1 MEQIVNIILVSGR
14 SALDMALYTLLPIMI
29 VMLSLMKLLDAKGL
43 LTRVTDLV
51 APLTQKIGI
60 PGLGVFAAL
69 KLSFVSF
76 AAPIATLNIMDHG
89 GISNRQLAVTLALLL
104 AMSQAN
110 VVFPLVAVGLNA
122 QVVLLTSLLGG
133 IAAALLTYYV
143 AGRGLS
149 DVGNNNQ
156 VVHSAT
162 PVQRSV
168 VQILSEGGMDGMKLV
183 AGMLPLLVLSLC
195 TVTVLREVGAID
207 FLSRTLGPLLNLL
220 GLPAA
225 AVLPLVTKFVAG
237 GTAFVGVTLDMLQQG
252 QLTVL
257 EMNRMAGLVMNPF
270 DIVGVALLLAAGPRM
285 QAVVKPALIGAAGGL
300 LLRAVLHFWWF

>member
-14 SALDMALYTLLPIMI
+14 TALDMALYTLLPIMI

-43 LTRVTDLV
+43 LTKLTNVL
-51 APLTQKIGI
+51 APLTQKVGV
-60 PGLGVFAAL
+60 PGLGVFAGL

-76 AAPIATLNIMDHG
+76 AAPIATLNVMDHG
-89 GISNRQLAVTLALLL
+89 GTPDRQLAATLAMLL

-110 VVFPLVAVGLNA
+110 VVFPLVAVGLNV
-122 QVVLLTSLLGG
+122 QVVLVTSLIGG
-133 IAAALLTYYV
+133 VFAAVLTFYV
-143 AGRGLS
+143 AGRSLQNSGS
-149 DVGNNNQ
+149 IKQAVPT
-156 VVHSAT
+156 STASS
-162 PVQRSV
+162 RSV
-168 VQILSEGGMDGMKLV
+168 IQILSDGGMDGMRLV

-195 TVTVLREVGAID
+195 SVTLLRDMGAID
-207 FLSRTLGPLLNLL
+207 FLSRFLGPVLNQV
-220 GLPAA
+220 GLPSAA
-225 AVLPLVTKFVAG
+225 TLPLVTKFVAG

-285 QAVVKPALIGAAGGL
+285 QGIVKPAMIGAAGGL
-300 LLRAVLHFWWF
+300 VLRAGLHFMWF

>member
-1 MEQIVNIILVSGR
+1 VEQIVNIILESGR

-43 LTRVTDLV
+43 LTTITDWL
-51 APLTQKIGI
+51 APVSQKIGI

-76 AAPIATLNIMDHG
+76 AAPIATLNMMDTG
-89 GISNRQLAVTLALLL
+89 GTANRQLAATLALLL
-104 AMSQAN
+104 TMSQAN
-110 VVFPLVAVGLNA
+110 VVFPLVAVGLNV

-133 IAAALLTYYV
+133 IAAALLTYYLT
-143 AGRGLS
+143 GRGLTNDGS
-149 DVGNNNQ
+149 SGVRLQ
-156 VVHSAT
+156 AAT
-162 PVQRSV
+162 PVPRSV
-168 VQILSEGGMDGMKLV
+168 VQILSDGGMDGMKLV

-195 TVTVLREVGAID
+195 SVTILREIGAID
-207 FLSRTLGPLLNLL
+207 FLSHTLGPLLNLL

-225 AVLPLVTKFVAG
+225 AALPLVTKFVAG

-257 EMNRMAGLVMNPF
+257 EMNRMAGLVMNPY

-300 LLRAVLHFWWF
+300 LLRAVIHFWWF

>member
-14 SALDMALYTLLPIMI
+14 TALDMALYTLLPIMV

-43 LTRVTDLV
+43 LTKLTDIL
-51 APLTQKIGI
+51 APLTQKIGV
-60 PGLGVFAAL
+60 PGLGVFAGL

-89 GISNRQLAVTLALLL
+89 GTADRQLAATLALLL
-104 AMSQAN
+104 TMSQAN
-110 VVFPLVAVGLNA
+110 VVFPLVAVGLDV
-122 QVVLLTSLLGG
+122 QFVLLTSLLGG
-133 IAAALLTYYV
+133 VCAAVLTFYV
-143 AGRGLS
+143 TGRKLDNAG
-149 DVGNNNQ
+149 VMKQ
-156 VVHSAT
+156 QIPTSASAS
-162 PVQRSV
+162 RSV
-168 VQILSEGGMDGMKLV
+168 VQILSDGGMDGMKLV

-195 TVTVLREVGAID
+195 VVTLLRDAGAID
-207 FLSRTLGPLLNLL
+207 FLGRFLGPVLNQV
-220 GLPAA
+220 GLPPA

-285 QAVVKPALIGAAGGL
+285 QGIVKPAMMGAAGGL
-300 LLRAVLHFWWF
+300 VVRAALHFMWF

>member
-1 MEQIVNIILVSGR
+1 VEQIVNIILESGR

-43 LTRVTDLV
+43 LTTITDWL
-51 APLTQKIGI
+51 APVSQKIGI

-76 AAPIATLNIMDHG
+76 AAPIATLNMMDTG
-89 GISNRQLAVTLALLL
+89 GTANRQLAATLALLL
-104 AMSQAN
+104 TMSQAN
-110 VVFPLVAVGLNA
+110 VVFPLVAVGLNV

-133 IAAALLTYYV
+133 IAAALLTYYLT
-143 AGRGLS
+143 GRGLTNDGS
-149 DVGNNNQ
+149 SGVRLQ
-156 VVHSAT
+156 AAT
-162 PVQRSV
+162 PVPRSV
-168 VQILSEGGMDGMKLV
+168 VQILSDGGMDGMKLV

-195 TVTVLREVGAID
+195 SVTILREIGAID
-207 FLSRTLGPLLNLL
+207 FLSHTLGPLLNLL

-257 EMNRMAGLVMNPF
+257 EMNRMAGLVMNPY

-300 LLRAVLHFWWF
+300 LLRAVIHFWWF

>member
-1 MEQIVNIILVSGR
+1 MEQIVNIILESGR

-43 LTRVTDLV
+43 LTTITDWL
-51 APLTQKIGI
+51 APVSQKIGI

-76 AAPIATLNIMDHG
+76 AAPIATLNMMDTG
-89 GISNRQLAVTLALLL
+89 GTANRQLAATLALLL
-104 AMSQAN
+104 TMSQAN
-110 VVFPLVAVGLNA
+110 VVFPLVAVGLNV

-133 IAAALLTYYV
+133 IAAALLTYYLT
-143 AGRGLS
+143 GRGLTNDGS
-149 DVGNNNQ
+149 SGVRLQ
-156 VVHSAT
+156 AAT
-162 PVQRSV
+162 PVPRSV
-168 VQILSEGGMDGMKLV
+168 VQILSDGGMDGMKLV

-195 TVTVLREVGAID
+195 SVTILREIGAID
-207 FLSRTLGPLLNLL
+207 FLSHTLGPLLNLL

-257 EMNRMAGLVMNPF
+257 EMNRMAGLVMNPY

-300 LLRAVLHFWWF
+300 LLRAVIHFWWF

>member
-1 MEQIVNIILVSGR
+1 
-14 SALDMALYTLLPIMI
+14 MALYTLLPIMI

-43 LTRVTDLV
+43 LTTITDWL
-51 APLTQKIGI
+51 APVSQKIGI

-76 AAPIATLNIMDHG
+76 AAPIATLNMMDTG
-89 GISNRQLAVTLALLL
+89 GTANRQLAATLALLL
-104 AMSQAN
+104 TMSQAN
-110 VVFPLVAVGLNA
+110 VVFPLVAVGLNV

-133 IAAALLTYYV
+133 IAAALLTYYLT
-143 AGRGLS
+143 GRGLTNDGS
-149 DVGNNNQ
+149 SGVRLQ
-156 VVHSAT
+156 AAT
-162 PVQRSV
+162 PVPRSV
-168 VQILSEGGMDGMKLV
+168 VQILSDGGMDGMKLV

-195 TVTVLREVGAID
+195 SVTILREIGAID
-207 FLSRTLGPLLNLL
+207 FLSHTLGPLLNLL

-257 EMNRMAGLVMNPF
+257 EMNRMAGLVMNPY

-300 LLRAVLHFWWF
+300 LLRAVIHFWWF